1 MKSPASLLCAR
12 PNSRLSK
19 SLVSISVTWLAA
31 FAAGCGMNTSSMP
44 PTPQNTSVTVMVSS
58 TADDQLSQMNVTFN
72 SLTLTSQSGKT
83 VSLFTAP
90 QQAEFIHVNGTAE
103 PLLTVSVPQ
112 DTYTAASAVVRPAQV
127 TCVMVQPSGGLLTD
141 EFQSNATPV
150 ATLSLPA
157 PIRVTGTAMGLL
169 LNLQVSQSV
178 MPANCPLTSAN
189 PTINPAFTV
198 TPVTPASSTTN
209 VQNGKMSSLVGQIS
223 AVNAM
228 TISFTVAAADGPTWS
243 VLSNDNTIYQGV
255 ATFSTLVA
263 GMPVDMDLA
272 IQPDGS
278 LMATRVSVSDA
289 NPTNLT
295 DVNGPVMQ
303 VAASEPAMFSFGQE
317 VQGFLFPGD
326 RILGAIAF
334 SFNNSMAQISPRLT
348 NLQSLPFAP
357 VFTTAT
363 MVPGQN
369 VSFTAHALTEQGGP
383 TYIPA
388 TTITLMPQT
397 IDGIVTASGS
407 EGSFTIYTISL
418 APYDL
423 IPNLA
428 VQPGQTSLLTNP
440 IAVVGYVDSS
450 TQLLST
456 KQLAV
461 GSVVRFNGL
470 LFNDNGTLR
479 MDVAQVNDGVPQ

>member
-1 MKSPASLLCAR
+1 MKSPGSLLSAVV
-12 PNSRLSK
+12 NSRLPK
-19 SLVSISVTWLAA
+19 SLLAISTTLLAA
-31 FAAGCGMNTSSMP
+31 FAAGCGTNMSSMP

-58 TADDQLSQMNVTFN
+58 TANDQLSQMNITFN

-83 VSLFTAP
+83 VSFFTTA
-90 QQAEFIHVNGTAE
+90 QQAEFIHLNGTAE

-112 DTYTAASAVVRPAQV
+112 DTYTAASAVVLPAQV
-127 TCVMVQPSGGLLTD
+127 TCVMVQPNGGLATD
-141 EFQSNATPV
+141 EFQSGTAPV

-178 MPANCPLTSAN
+178 VPANCPLTPAN

-198 TPVTPASSTTN
+198 TPVTLASSPTN

-223 AVNAM
+223 ALNAM
-228 TISFTVAAADGPTWS
+228 ANSFTVAAPDGPTWAVAS
-243 VLSNDNTIYQGV
+243 DANTLYQGV
-255 ATFSTLVA
+255 AAFSTLVV
-263 GMPVDMDLA
+263 GMPVEMDLA

-278 LMATRVSVSDA
+278 LMATRVSVPDV

-303 VAASEPAMFSFGQE
+303 IAASQPSLFTFGQQ
-317 VQGFLFPGD
+317 VQGFLFAGEHFFGPV
-326 RILGAIAF
+326 AF
-334 SFNNSMAQISPRLT
+334 SFASSVAQISPRLT

-357 VFTTAT
+357 VFTTAN

-369 VSFTAHALTEQGGP
+369 VSFSAHALTEQGGP
-383 TYIPA
+383 NYIPA

-397 IDGIVTASGS
+397 VNGIVTASGS
-407 EGSFTIYTISL
+407 EGNFTTYTISL

-440 IAVVGYVDSS
+440 NTVVVYVDSN
-450 TQLLST
+450 TQLLNA

-461 GSVVRFNGL
+461 GAVVRFNGL

-479 MDVAQVNDGVPQ
+479 MDADQVNDGVPQ